1 MENFNDLLL
10 QKLDLIFTNI
20 DDMKTYINK
29 NFNEIKT
36 DISEI
41 RTDVNE
47 LRSEVNE
54 IRTEVNELRT
64 EVNELRSDV
73 NKLTARVD
81 QLIIDF
87 NTLKDRFDVFE
98 FETKNKLD
106 ILFDAIKLQSDN
118 VNKYRL
124 LFEKD
129 FDIINQHSHRIFIL
143 EKNVG
148 DLMQSSC

>member
-41 RTDVNE
+41 RTD
-47 LRSEVNE
+47 
-54 IRTEVNELRT
+54 
-64 EVNELRSDV
+64 VNELRSDV

>member
-1 MENFNDLLL
+1 MDNFNELVL
-10 QKLDLIFTNI
+10 QKLDSIFSNIGDLKTNV
-20 DDMKTYINK
+20 NK
-29 NFNEIKT
+29 NF
-36 DISEI
+36 D
-41 RTDVNE
+41 E
-47 LRSEVNE
+47 LRAEVNKLKEEVNKLKSEVNKLKAEVKE
-54 IRTEVNELRT
+54 IRN
-64 EVNELRSDV
+64 DV
-73 NKLTARVD
+73 NTLTARVNK
-81 QLIIDF
+81 LIIDF

-106 ILFDAIKLQSDN
+106 ILFDDIKLQSDN

>member
-29 NFNEIKT
+29 NFDEIKT

-41 RTDVNE
+41 RT
-47 LRSEVNE
+47 
-54 IRTEVNELRT
+54 EVNELRA
-64 EVNELRSDV
+64 EVDELRADV

-87 NTLKDRFDVFE
+87 NNLKDRFDVFE

>member
-1 MENFNDLLL
+1 MDNFNELVL
-10 QKLDLIFTNI
+10 QKLDSIFSNIGDLKTNV
-20 DDMKTYINK
+20 NK
-29 NFNEIKT
+29 NF
-36 DISEI
+36 D
-41 RTDVNE
+41 E

-54 IRTEVNELRT
+54 LRAEVNKLKA
-64 EVNELRSDV
+64 EVKEIRNDV
-73 NKLTARVD
+73 NTLTARVNK
-81 QLIIDF
+81 LIIDF

-106 ILFDAIKLQSDN
+106 ILFDDIKLQSDN

>member
-1 MENFNDLLL
+1 MDNFNELVL
-10 QKLDLIFTNI
+10 QKLDSIFSNIGDLKTNV
-20 DDMKTYINK
+20 NK
-29 NFNEIKT
+29 NFDELRAEVNKLKEEVNKLKAEVK
-36 DISEI
+36 EI
-41 RTDVNE
+41 RNDVN
-47 LRSEVNE
+47 
-54 IRTEVNELRT
+54 T
-64 EVNELRSDV
+64 
-73 NKLTARVD
+73 LTARVNK
-81 QLIIDF
+81 LIIDF

-106 ILFDAIKLQSDN
+106 ILFDDIKLQSDN